1 MFLSNIISPLE
12 NSSYL
17 YVFKAMISID
27 KALISDEIFSE
38 KFVCDLNAC
47 KGECCIAGESGAP
60 LEEDELPIMEEILDK
75 VKPYLNKKGLKAI
88 EKYGPYVLDSDGDY
102 TTTLVGKE
110 KECAF
115 VVFDENK
122 IAKCAIE
129 MAHKDG
135 VIKWQ
140 KPISCHLY
148 PIRITEHKNYTA
160 VNYHRWKICKD
171 ACACGIKLNV
181 PVYKFLKGPLT
192 RKFGTKFLA
201 RCWAGAEGG
210 NFFYL

>member
-1 MFLSNIISPLE
+1 
-12 NSSYL
+12 
-17 YVFKAMISID
+17 MISID
-27 KALISDEIFSE
+27 KTILSDELFEE

-47 KGECCIAGESGAP
+47 KGECCISGESGAP
-60 LEEDELPIMEEILDK
+60 LDMDELVILDQVLDQ

-88 EKYGPYVLDSDGDY
+88 EKHGPYVLDSDGDY

-115 VVFDENK
+115 VVFDEQK

-135 VIKWQ
+135 VIDWQ

-148 PIRITEHKNYTA
+148 PIRVTPHKTYDA
-160 VNYHRWKICKD
+160 LNYHRWNICKD
-171 ACACGIKLNV
+171 ACACGLKLNV
-181 PVYKFLKGPLT
+181 PVYKFLQTPLT
-192 RKFGTKFLA
+192 RKYGKAWYKKVEKAYSEYNALKKA
-201 RCWAGAEGG
+201 
-210 NFFYL
+210 